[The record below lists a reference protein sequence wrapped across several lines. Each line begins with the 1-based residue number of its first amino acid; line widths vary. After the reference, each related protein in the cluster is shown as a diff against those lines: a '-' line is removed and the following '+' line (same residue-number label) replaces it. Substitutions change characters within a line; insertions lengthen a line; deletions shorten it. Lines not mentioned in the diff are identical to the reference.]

1 MDISKFN
8 EALRKLVGRAK
19 RYEKAGNLE
28 EAIEAWLRVSE
39 FTLRTSKQRDLD
51 SSYRNMLIS
60 RTEGIINKIKV
71 LKAELNKPKAEHAP
85 PLEPKVEEKHIVK
98 AETSSISQQMPPPQE
113 EAQSEE
119 KDRLKQKVTTLGP
132 TKISKEKPKAED
144 SSELDTRSG
153 KAPPE
158 APEIIEKSEFKNLP
172 NGVKQIKP
180 SKNIEV
186 LTPFDSELVK
196 RRLGEDIHLSGLKS
210 QENTEADEIS
220 KKRKIICSV
229 CGEVNSAER
238 EICKNCG
245 TELKK

>member
-71 LKAELNKPKAEHAP
+71 LKGELNKPKVEHAP
-85 PLEPKVEEKHIVK
+85 PLEPKIEEKQIEK
-98 AETSSISQQMPPPQE
+98 GETSSISQEMPPSQE
-113 EAQSEE
+113 KAQSE
-119 KDRLKQKVTTLGP
+119 KGGKLKQKVTTLGP
-132 TKISKEKPKAED
+132 TKISREKSKTEY
-144 SSELDTRSG
+144 SSEADTRSE

-158 APEIIEKSEFKNLP
+158 APEVIEDSEFKNLP

-180 SKNIEV
+180 SKDIEV

-196 RRLGEDIHLSGLKS
+196 RRLGEDIHLSGLEG

-245 TELKK
+245 TKLKK